1 MIMDRPTLHSR
12 RWLILTAVML
22 LAALA
27 RFPALDRVPPG
38 WRDDELIEIGMD
50 TRIQQ
55 GWRPLYIR
63 EAEGHEPLY
72 HYLHA
77 GTLALFGHNT
87 LGYRW
92 LPAAFGTLST
102 ALLIVLV
109 WRLLGFNVAAL
120 AGAFYGVGLWPV
132 LYSRFGVRH
141 MGVMPFILLA
151 LYALAQI
158 SNIKCQ
164 MSKGRWL
171 NLRFGIWHLRFS
183 IWYLGFSLLAGIA
196 IGIGLY
202 VYYAAWVMPAVV
214 VALAAYLLLF
224 DRQRFRRV
232 WPGLAL
238 ALVVAGVIFS
248 PLGWEL
254 VHGPKVTRIEVT
266 GAPVRALFNGDPLPV
281 IQTTLG
287 TLGMF
292 TFAGDPEWLY
302 NLSGLPVF
310 DWITGILFYLGFVVC
325 LLRLRD
331 VRYGF
336 VLVWLALGLA
346 PAFISVPPASFS
358 HTIAAQGAVYLMPA
372 IGLIELSNLKSQ
384 ISNLKRRAIHL
395 KFEIWNLIFIALI
408 AWTALYTVH
417 FYFGQWPN
425 EWWTRFL
432 YHADTHDLARWLDAQ
447 REGGDIAISTASN
460 ELQLEPCALSFDL
473 KRRDIAPRFFDP
485 EWALVFPLGGGQ
497 RIALTSYP
505 SMNPLLESAFQST
518 LIAEYYNPAAHQ
530 LAFRVYRDM
539 AAPGSRRAAS
549 GDAPQVGN
557 LTLVSHTVAVAPPGG
572 GDGILLTTWRVDG
585 PLSDPLKLFVHLLDA
600 NGQVIG
606 NGDRLDVL
614 ASSLHPGD
622 VFIQINRL
630 PRPADATCAPCRI
643 ELGLYNPMTNER
655 LPASTGDHIVL
666 PVEATP

>member
-1 MIMDRPTLHSR
+1 MGRLTLHSR
-12 RWLILTAVML
+12 RWLILTVVLL

-87 LGYRW
+87 FGYRW

-102 ALLIVLV
+102 VLLVLLV
-109 WRLLGFNVAAL
+109 RRLFGFNIAAL
-120 AGAFYGVGLWPV
+120 TGALYGVGLWPV

-151 LYALAQI
+151 LYTLAQI
-158 SNIKCQ
+158 SNLKSQI
-164 MSKGRWL
+164 SKQPVFTLRSQIP
-171 NLRFGIWHLRFS
+171 NLKYG
-183 IWYLGFSLLAGIA
+183 LLAGIA
-196 IGIGLY
+196 IGLGLY
-202 VYYAAWVMPAVV
+202 VYYAAWVMPAFVI
-214 VALAAYLLLF
+214 ALAAYLLVF
-224 DRQRFRRV
+224 DRQRFRLA
-232 WPGLAL
+232 WPGLVL

-266 GAPVRALFNGDPLPV
+266 GAPLRALFSGDPLSV

-310 DWITGILFYLGFVVC
+310 DWITGVLFYLGLIIC

-331 VRYGF
+331 ARYGF
-336 VLVWLALGLA
+336 ILVWLTLGLA

-372 IGLIELSNLKSQ
+372 IGMIELSNLKSQ
-384 ISNLKRRAIHL
+384 ASNIKGLAIHL
-395 KFEIWNLIFIALI
+395 KYEILNLIFLLLV
-408 AWTALYTVH
+408 AWTALYTIR

-447 REGGDIAISTASN
+447 SEGSDIAISTASN
-460 ELQLEPCALSFDL
+460 ELELESRALSFDL
-473 KRRDIAPRFFDP
+473 KRRDITARFFNP
-485 EWALVFPLGGGQ
+485 EWALVFPGGGGQ

-505 SMNPLLESAFQST
+505 SMNPLLEPTFQST
-518 LIAEYYNPAAHQ
+518 LIAEYYNPTAQQ
-530 LAFRVYRDM
+530 LVFRVYRDTVT
-539 AAPGSRRAAS
+539 PGSRQVAP
-549 GDAPQVGN
+549 GDALRVGS
-557 LTLVSHTVAVAPPGG
+557 LVLVSYTVAAMPLAGG
-572 GDGILLTTWRVDG
+572 ESIVLTTWRVDG

-614 ASSLHPGD
+614 ASSLRPGD

-630 PRPADATCAPCRI
+630 PRPVDAACAPCRI
-643 ELGLYNPMTNER
+643 EMGLYNPVTNER
-655 LPASTGDHIVL
+655 LPASAGDHIVL
-666 PVEATP
+666 SAEVKP

>member
-1 MIMDRPTLHSR
+1 MDRLTLHSR
-12 RWLILTAVML
+12 RWLILTAVLL
-22 LAALA
+22 LAALV

-50 TRIQQ
+50 TRIEQ

-72 HYLHA
+72 HYFHA

-87 LGYRW
+87 YGYRW

-102 ALLIVLV
+102 ALLVALA
-109 WRLLGFNVAAL
+109 WRLFGFNIAAL
-120 AGAFYGVGLWPV
+120 TGALYGVGLWPV

-141 MGVMPFILLA
+141 IGVMPFILLA

-158 SNIKCQ
+158 SNAKNQI
-164 MSKGRWL
+164 SKWKL
-171 NLRFGIWHLRFS
+171 ALLRFDIG
-183 IWYLGFSLLAGIA
+183 YLKFSLLAGTA
-196 IGIGLY
+196 IGLGLY

-214 VALAAYLLLF
+214 VALAAYLLVF
-224 DRQRFRRV
+224 DRQRFRQA

-238 ALVVAGVIFS
+238 ALVVAGVIFW

-254 VHGPKVTRIEVT
+254 AHGPRVTRIEVT
-266 GAPVRALFNGDPLPV
+266 GAPLRALFNGDPLPV

-310 DWITGILFYLGFVVC
+310 DWITGALFYLGLVIC

-331 VRYGF
+331 ARYGF

-346 PAFISVPPASFS
+346 PAFISIPPASFS

-372 IGLIELSNLKSQ
+372 IGMVELSNIQ
-384 ISNLKRRAIHL
+384 YPISIFKRRIPHL
-395 KFEIWNLIFIALI
+395 KLDIGYWVFIVFV
-408 AWTALYTVH
+408 AWTAFYTVR

-447 REGGDIAISTASN
+447 SEGGDIAISTASN
-460 ELQLEPCALSFDL
+460 ELELEPRALLFDL
-473 KRRDIAPRFFDP
+473 KRRDVTPRFFDP
-485 EWALVFPLGGGQ
+485 EWALVFPQGGGQ

-505 SMNPLLESAFQST
+505 PMNPLLESAFQST
-518 LIAEYYNPAAHQ
+518 LIAERYNPAAQQ
-530 LAFRVYRDM
+530 LVFRVYRDT
-539 AAPGSRRAAS
+539 AARGSRRVAP
-549 GDAPQVGN
+549 GDAPRVGS
-557 LTLVSHTVAVAPPGG
+557 LTLVSHTVAVAPPPGG
-572 GDGILLTTWRVDG
+572 EGILLTTWRVDG
-585 PLSDPLKLFVHLLDA
+585 PLSDPLKLFVHLLNA

-614 ASSLHPGD
+614 TSSLRSGD
-622 VFIQINRL
+622 VSIQINRL

-643 ELGLYNPMTNER
+643 ELGLYNPVTNER

-666 PVEATP
+666 PVEVRP

>member
-1 MIMDRPTLHSR
+1 MISLPHHSR
-12 RWLILTAVML
+12 RWLILTVVLL

-87 LGYRW
+87 CGYRW
-92 LPAAFGTLST
+92 LPAAFGMLST
-102 ALLIVLV
+102 ALLVALA
-109 WRLLGFNVAAL
+109 WRLFSFNIAAL
-120 AGAFYGVGLWPV
+120 TGALYGVGLWPV

-141 MGVMPFILLA
+141 IGVMPFILLA

-158 SNIKCQ
+158 SNAKNQI
-164 MSKGRWL
+164 SKWKL
-171 NLRFGIWHLRFS
+171 ALLRFDIG
-183 IWYLGFSLLAGIA
+183 YLKFSLLAGTA
-196 IGIGLY
+196 IGLGLY

-214 VALAAYLLLF
+214 VALAAYLLVF
-224 DRQRFRRV
+224 DRQRFRQA

-238 ALVVAGVIFS
+238 ALVVAGVIFW

-254 VHGPKVTRIEVT
+254 AHGPRVTRIEVT
-266 GAPVRALFNGDPLPV
+266 GAPLRALFNGDPLPV

-310 DWITGILFYLGFVVC
+310 DWITGALFYLGLGIC

-331 VRYGF
+331 ARYGF

-346 PAFISVPPASFS
+346 PAFISIPPASFS

-372 IGLIELSNLKSQ
+372 IGMVELSNIQ
-384 ISNLKRRAIHL
+384 YPISIFKRRIPHL
-395 KFEIWNLIFIALI
+395 KLDIGYWVFIVFV
-408 AWTALYTVH
+408 AWTAFYTVR

-432 YHADTHDLARWLDAQ
+432 YHADTHDLARWLDVQ
-447 REGGDIAISTASN
+447 CEGGDIAISTASN
-460 ELQLEPCALSFDL
+460 ELELEPRALLFDL
-473 KRRDIAPRFFDP
+473 KRRDVTPRFFDP
-485 EWALVFPLGGGQ
+485 EWALVFPQGGGQ

-505 SMNPLLESAFQST
+505 PMNPLLESAFQST
-518 LIAEYYNPAAHQ
+518 LIAERYNPAAQQ
-530 LAFRVYRDM
+530 LVFRVYRDT
-539 AAPGSRRAAS
+539 AARGSRRVAP
-549 GDAPQVGN
+549 GDAPRVGS
-557 LTLVSHTVAVAPPGG
+557 LTLVSHTVAVAPPPGG
-572 GDGILLTTWRVDG
+572 EGILLTTWRVDG
-585 PLSDPLKLFVHLLDA
+585 PLSDPLKLFVHLLNA

-614 ASSLHPGD
+614 TSSLRSGD

-643 ELGLYNPMTNER
+643 ELGLYNPVTNER

-666 PVEATP
+666 PVEVTQ